1 MVKNMMETMEVL
13 GVDPQEEVEA
23 EVASSSAPTDGQ
35 GSASSNVDKPSYA
48 ATSYST
54 SKTAYPA
61 ITAGPHQPSTIV
73 AGDKGQ
79 KKRKGLTPEQKQKL
93 DQMQQEQEAARQER
107 VASVSQKLLEK
118 ISVWTETDRSP
129 NVTDAFQKKIQVT
142 RVIASG

>member
-1 MVKNMMETMEVL
+1 MMETMEVL

-23 EVASSSAPTDGQ
+23 EVTSSSVPTDRH
-35 GSASSNVDKPSYA
+35 GSASSNVREPSYT
-48 ATSYST
+48 ATSSSAT
-54 SKTAYPA
+54 KTAYPA
-61 ITAGPHQPSTIV
+61 ITAGPHHPSTIV

-93 DQMQQEQEAARQER
+93 DQMQQDQEAVRQER

-129 NVTDAFQKKIQVT
+129 NVTDAFQKKMQVT
-142 RVIASG
+142 RVTTSG